1 MRIFHLILTLVLLIG
16 FSTACQANIN
26 QTEGGGSSEVE
37 EAQQDLFPVTVE
49 SANGPVEIKEKPER
63 ILPLSLDVAEIVLE
77 LVDPSQVVAVPKA
90 VEDEQLSTQT
100 EKADQIEKRVA
111 SAVHIDPE
119 EVLSFDTD
127 LLLLTKMHGQEED
140 ANEVLSE
147 VDVPIVTFNTMGT
160 VEDFLNNVE
169 IIGDAV
175 GEPEKATEL
184 MTSMKKEIERIQEK
198 IPSDG
203 EKPSVLVLSEVGPGT
218 GPFMMGP
225 GNISYDLIKLAGAI
239 PAVDEIHLERST
251 PASIEQLLNMD
262 PDFIFLLDFVGKG
275 EEVFAELSENPGWDR
290 LQAIEN
296 DRVKVLDVKYLMNPN
311 PLVVEG
317 LDIMVDWIYSL
328 EEN

>member
-1 MRIFHLILTLVLLIG
+1 MRIFHLIFTIVLVIG

-26 QTEGGGSSEVE
+26 QTEDDASSEIE

-77 LVDPSQVVAVPKA
+77 LVDPSKVVAVPKA

-119 EVLSFDTD
+119 EILSFDTD

-147 VDVPIVTFNTMGT
+147 VDVPIVTFDTMGT

-184 MTSMKKEIERIQEK
+184 MTSMKKEIEEIQEK

-203 EKPSVLVLSEVGPGT
+203 ENPSVLVLSEVGPGT

-239 PAVDEIHLERST
+239 PAVDEIDLERST

-275 EEVFAELSENPGWDR
+275 EEVFAELSESPGWDR

>member
-1 MRIFHLILTLVLLIG
+1 MRIFHLIFTIVLVIG

-26 QTEGGGSSEVE
+26 QTEDDASSEIE

-77 LVDPSQVVAVPKA
+77 LVDPSKVVAVPKA

-119 EVLSFDTD
+119 EILSFDTD

-147 VDVPIVTFNTMGT
+147 VDVPIVTFDTMGT

-184 MTSMKKEIERIQEK
+184 MTSMKKEIEEIQEK

-239 PAVDEIHLERST
+239 PAVDEIDLERST

-275 EEVFAELSENPGWDR
+275 EEVFAELSESPGWDR